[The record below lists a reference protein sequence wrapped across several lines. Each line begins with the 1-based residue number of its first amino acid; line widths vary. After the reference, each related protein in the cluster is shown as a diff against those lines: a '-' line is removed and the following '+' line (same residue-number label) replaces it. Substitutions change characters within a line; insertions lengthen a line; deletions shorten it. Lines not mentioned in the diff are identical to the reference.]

1 MTTTSGGALL
11 LEAVVPQLAVV
22 LLSLPLKSCGWD
34 LTDVSSARVT
44 AKSSR
49 RPPRGSSA
57 GKAFELFD
65 ALASG
70 VVKHRHVAVF
80 EGEVAALFLMTCNK
94 NQLSLLGSMCQLL
107 RQQLSIPTS
116 PLSLE
121 PLLSAGV
128 WVAGVARIHHPHL
141 LIIFGVDL
149 MLGRDSTLT
158 LFLGTSA
165 EPMRACL

>member
-1 MTTTSGGALL
+1 MSASSNGSSFPCEELHRWLVFGEGALHTGGAAGQAGYAVTTTSGGALL

-70 VVKHRHVAVF
+70 VVKHRHVAVL
-80 EGEVAALFLMTCNK
+80 EGEVA
-94 NQLSLLGSMCQLL
+94 GSFF
-107 RQQLSIPTS
+107 
-116 PLSLE
+116 
-121 PLLSAGV
+121 LLSSLK
-128 WVAGVARIHHPHL
+128 P
-141 LIIFGVDL
+141 F
-149 MLGRDSTLT
+149 
-158 LFLGTSA
+158 
-165 EPMRACL
+165 

>member
-1 MTTTSGGALL
+1 MFGEGALHTGGAAGQAGYAVTTTSGGALL

-44 AKSSR
+44 AR
-49 RPPRGSSA
+49 RPPRGSPA

-80 EGEVAALFLMTCNK
+80 EGEVAAL
-94 NQLSLLGSMCQLL
+94 
-107 RQQLSIPTS
+107 
-116 PLSLE
+116 
-121 PLLSAGV
+121 V
-128 WVAGVARIHHPHL
+128 
-141 LIIFGVDL
+141 
-149 MLGRDSTLT
+149 
-158 LFLGTSA
+158 
-165 EPMRACL
+165 

>member
-1 MTTTSGGALL
+1 MPDHSDGCVPRTVRSRFFKGGRQGVGPVACGD
-11 LEAVVPQLAVV
+11 AWHVP
-22 LLSLPLKSCGWD
+22 GRID
-34 LTDVSSARVT
+34 SSMAT
-44 AKSSR
+44 AKTYQS
-49 RPPRGSSA
+49 PPMCLRKCA
-57 GKAFELFD
+57 CQYV
-65 ALASG
+65 LAS
-70 VVKHRHVAVF
+70 VVQHRHVAVF

>member
-1 MTTTSGGALL
+1 MRLIETTEKQQHAGQAGYAVTTTSGGALL

-80 EGEVAALFLMTCNK
+80 EGEVAAL
-94 NQLSLLGSMCQLL
+94 
-107 RQQLSIPTS
+107 
-116 PLSLE
+116 
-121 PLLSAGV
+121 V
-128 WVAGVARIHHPHL
+128 
-141 LIIFGVDL
+141 
-149 MLGRDSTLT
+149 
-158 LFLGTSA
+158 
-165 EPMRACL
+165 

>member
-1 MTTTSGGALL
+1 MYRHLSREMNARAMVSNSAY
-11 LEAVVPQLAVV
+11 EARSERLGVTCVANFMRWRPRPLRRRNSLQFQV
-22 LLSLPLKSCGWD
+22 L
-34 LTDVSSARVT
+34 
-44 AKSSR
+44 
-49 RPPRGSSA
+49 
-57 GKAFELFD
+57 
-65 ALASG
+65 
-70 VVKHRHVAVF
+70 
-80 EGEVAALFLMTCNK
+80 VAAGAARAFRAAGLQLSNEISLSLFLMTCNK

-107 RQQLSIPTS
+107 RQQLSISTS